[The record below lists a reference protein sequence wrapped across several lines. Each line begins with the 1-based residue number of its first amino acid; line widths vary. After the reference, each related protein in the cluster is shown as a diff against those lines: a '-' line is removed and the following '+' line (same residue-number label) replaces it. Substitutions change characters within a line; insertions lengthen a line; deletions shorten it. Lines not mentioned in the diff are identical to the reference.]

1 MSSYRDK
8 TTTGARSAIAV
19 LVGLL
24 APLCAEQGAR
34 AQDKPALPT
43 FPSQVELITVD
54 AVVVDHDG
62 RPVPG
67 LTKDDFVVKEDGR
80 VQEIATFESF
90 VLEPPDAPSEPPAV
104 ASNEPT
110 ARSRNG
116 RSFAILVDDVRIPP
130 VRTEVARSAVVS
142 FLERSVRDGDLVS
155 LRTSSGDLSWTARIP
170 EGTEDLIAV
179 LARLRGREVVP
190 QSIDTMS
197 EYEAF
202 QIANREDSPAMA
214 AEGLSL
220 PTGGASGRAPGQPP
234 EETGIAGTGLGA
246 TKNRVKARWLTA
258 LLCIPSNC
266 DSLVRARAM
275 EIDAQR
281 KTRMRTTLQ
290 AVRRELEALAFDHGR
305 KALLLLSDGF
315 LQDYGSDLREVAAA
329 SREANTAIYF
339 LDARGLIAQSGFGSA
354 SEAVQ
359 FAMPD
364 PREQTAMRFEDSVLT
379 AAGAETL
386 ADATGGFSVH
396 SNDIAAGMERIAKES
411 RVYYL
416 LGFYPPPGKSAR
428 EWRKLSVEVKKPGLT
443 VRARRG
449 YTLRAEAEPA
459 RPGKKARP
467 QPGPDPAVARALDS
481 AQDVAG
487 IPLRAMAYVL
497 EPRPKDTVHVLV
509 AAELDAS
516 GLAVQRKAGAP
527 VARIDVS
534 VVAVGRD
541 TGHGFRHDD
550 TLDLPMPAGEKP
562 GWRAFVREFEL
573 PAGITQV
580 RVVVRDT
587 TSGAVGAV
595 SQRFEVPLPGHLRLS
610 TPILTDRVA
619 PAPGGQAAP
628 RPALAVHRVFAPG
641 GGLYVQFEVFGAAK
655 DPRQQVPRV
664 SAGLEFWSADRLVRR
679 VDPTPVAVDRDG
691 RVVREVGISL
701 EGMGEGPYDLVLDVR
716 DEVAGTGLKHRET
729 FALARSPSG
738 TTGTGS

>member
-1 MSSYRDK
+1 MSFYRDK
-8 TTTGARSAIAV
+8 TTPGARSAIAV

-24 APLCAEQGAR
+24 ASLGTDPGAR
-34 AQDKPALPT
+34 AQDKPTLPT

-80 VQEIATFESF
+80 IQEIATFEPF
-90 VLEPPDAPSEPPAV
+90 VLEPAEAPSEPPAV

-116 RSFAILVDDVRIPP
+116 RSFAILIDDVRIPP
-130 VRTEVARSAVVS
+130 ERTEVARSAVVS
-142 FLERSVRDGDLVS
+142 FLERSVREGDLVA

-179 LARLRGREVVP
+179 LARLRGRDIVP
-190 QSIDTMS
+190 QSIDSMS

-202 QIANREDSPAMA
+202 LIANREDSPSMA
-214 AEGLSL
+214 AEGLAN
-220 PTGGASGRAPGQPP
+220 PTGGASGRAPGQPS
-234 EETGIAGTGLGA
+234 EETGVAGTGLAA
-246 TKNRVKARWLTA
+246 TKERVKARWLTA

-281 KTRMRTTLQ
+281 KARMRTTLQ

-305 KALLLLSDGF
+305 KSLLLLSDGF
-315 LQDYGSDLREVAAA
+315 LEDYGSELREVAAA

-339 LDARGLIAQSGFGSA
+339 LDARGLVAQSGFGSA
-354 SEAVQ
+354 SEVVQ
-359 FAMPD
+359 FALPD
-364 PREQTAMRFEDSVLT
+364 AREQTAMRFEDTVLT
-379 AAGAETL
+379 TAGTETL

-428 EWRKLSVEVKKPGLT
+428 EWRKLSVDVKKPGLT

-449 YTLRAEAEPA
+449 YTLRAEVEAA
-459 RPGKKARP
+459 RPGKKAK
-467 QPGPDPAVARALDS
+467 PGPDPAVARALDS

-516 GLAVQRKAGAP
+516 GLAVQSKAGAP

-550 TLDLPMPAGEKP
+550 TLDLPMRAGEKP

-573 PAGITQV
+573 PAGVTQV

-595 SQRFEVPLPGHLRLS
+595 SQRFEVPLAGHLRLS

-619 PAPGGQAAP
+619 PAPSGQAAP

-641 GGLYVQFEVFGAAK
+641 GGLYVQFEVFGAAR

-664 SAGLEFWSADRLVRR
+664 SAGLEFWSGDRLVRK

-716 DEVAGTGLKHRET
+716 DDVAGTGLKHREA
-729 FALARSPSG
+729 FALARAVASR
-738 TTGTGS
+738 

>member
-1 MSSYRDK
+1 MSFYRDK
-8 TTTGARSAIAV
+8 TTLGSRSAMAV

-24 APLCAEQGAR
+24 VPLCAQEGVR

-80 VQEIATFESF
+80 IQEIATFESF
-90 VLEPPDAPSEPPAV
+90 VLEPAEAPSEPPAV

-130 VRTEVARSAVVS
+130 ERTDVARSAVVS
-142 FLERSVRDGDLVS
+142 FLERSVREGDLVA

-179 LARLRGREVVP
+179 LARLWGRDIVP
-190 QSIDTMS
+190 QSIDSMS

-202 QIANREDSPAMA
+202 LIANREDSPAMA

-220 PTGGASGRAPGQPP
+220 PSGGGGTSGRAPAQPGA
-234 EETGIAGTGLGA
+234 ESGIPGTGLGS
-246 TKNRVKARWLTA
+246 TKQRVKTRWLTS

-281 KTRMRTTLQ
+281 KSRMRITLQ
-290 AVRRELEALAFDHGR
+290 AVRRELDALAFDHGR
-305 KALLLLSDGF
+305 KSLLLLSDGF
-315 LQDYGSDLREVAAA
+315 LEDYGSDLREVAAA

-339 LDARGLIAQSGFGSA
+339 LDARGLVAQSGFGSA
-354 SEAVQ
+354 SEVVQ
-359 FAMPD
+359 FALPD
-364 PREQTAMRFEDSVLT
+364 PRDQTAMRFEDTVLT
-379 AAGAETL
+379 TAGAETL

-396 SNDIAAGMERIAKES
+396 SNDLAAGMERIAKES

-416 LGFYPPPGKSAR
+416 LGFYPPAGKSAR
-428 EWRKLSVEVKKPGLT
+428 EWRKLSVDVKKPGLT

-449 YTLRAEAEPA
+449 YTLRAEADA
-459 RPGKKARP
+459 TRPGKSAKPR
-467 QPGPDPAVARALDS
+467 PGPAPAVARALDS

-509 AAELDAS
+509 AAEIDAS
-516 GLAVQRKAGAP
+516 GLAVQSKAGASM
-527 VARIDVS
+527 ARIDVS

-550 TLDLPMPAGEKP
+550 TLDLPLRAGENP

-619 PAPGGQAAP
+619 PAPSGQAPP

-641 GGLYVQFEVFGAAK
+641 GGLYVQFEIFGAAR
-655 DPRQQVPRV
+655 DPRQHVPRV
-664 SAGLEFWSADRLVRR
+664 SAGLEFWSGSRLVRKIE
-679 VDPTPVAVDRDG
+679 PTPVAADPDG
-691 RVVREVGISL
+691 RVVRQVGISL
-701 EGMGEGPYDLVLDVR
+701 EGMDEGPYDLVLDVR
-716 DEVAGTGLKHRET
+716 DEVSGTGLKHREA
-729 FALARSPSG
+729 FALARAVASR
-738 TTGTGS
+738 

>member
-1 MSSYRDK
+1 MSLYRDK
-8 TTTGARSAIAV
+8 TFPCVRSASAV
-19 LVGLL
+19 LVALL
-24 APLCAEQGAR
+24 VPLCAEQGAK
-34 AQDKPALPT
+34 AQDKPAVPT

-54 AVVVDHDG
+54 AVVVDQAG

-80 VQEIATFESF
+80 IQEIATFESF
-90 VLEPPDAPSEPPAV
+90 VLEPAEAPSEPPAV

-110 ARSRNG
+110 GRSRNG
-116 RSFAILVDDVRIPP
+116 RSFAILIDDVRIPP
-130 VRTEVARSAVVS
+130 ERTQVARSAVVS
-142 FLERSVRDGDLVS
+142 FLERSVREGDLVA

-179 LARLRGREVVP
+179 LARLRGRDIVP

-202 QIANREDSPAMA
+202 LIANREDSPAMA
-214 AEGLSL
+214 AEGLAV

-281 KTRMRTTLQ
+281 KARMRTTLQ

-315 LQDYGSDLREVAAA
+315 LEDYGSELREVAAA

-339 LDARGLIAQSGFGSA
+339 LDARGLVAQSGFGSA

-359 FAMPD
+359 FALPD
-364 PREQTAMRFEDSVLT
+364 AREQTAMRFEDSVLT
-379 AAGAETL
+379 TAGTETL

-416 LGFYPPPGKSAR
+416 LGFYPPAGKSAR
-428 EWRKLSVEVKKPGLT
+428 EWRKLSVDVKKPGLT

-449 YTLRAEAEPA
+449 YTLRAEAEA
-459 RPGKKARP
+459 TRPGKKVKP
-467 QPGPDPAVARALDS
+467 QPGPAPAVVHALDS
-481 AQDVAG
+481 AQDAAG

-497 EPRPKDTVHVLV
+497 EPRPNDTVHVLV

-516 GLAVQRKAGAP
+516 RLAFQGKAG
-527 VARIDVS
+527 ARIDVS

-550 TLDLPMPAGEKP
+550 TLDLPLRAGESP

-573 PAGITQV
+573 PAGVTQV

-619 PAPGGQAAP
+619 PAPNGQAPP

-641 GGLYVQFEVFGAAK
+641 GGLYVQFEVFGAAR
-655 DPRQQVPRV
+655 DPRQQAPRV
-664 SAGLEFWSADRLVRR
+664 SAGLEFWSGDRLVRK

-701 EGMGEGPYDLVLDVR
+701 AGMPEGPYDLVLDVR
-716 DEVAGTGLKHRET
+716 DEVAGAGLKHREA
-729 FALARSPSG
+729 FALARAVASR
-738 TTGTGS
+738 